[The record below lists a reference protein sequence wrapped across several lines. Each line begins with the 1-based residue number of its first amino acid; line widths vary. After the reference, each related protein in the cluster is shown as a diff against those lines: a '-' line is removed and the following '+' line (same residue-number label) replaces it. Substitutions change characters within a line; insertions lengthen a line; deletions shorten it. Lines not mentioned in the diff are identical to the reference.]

1 MEGQLP
7 VVKFSASEN
16 LKNGTRNW
24 ISTREKVRE
33 ALEEYGCFVA
43 LYDNVSMKQSSDMF
57 ESLKELFDVPLERKF
72 KNVSEKPYHG
82 YFGQNPMMPIHESMG
97 IEDPILF
104 TKIQSFT
111 NLMWPSNGNK
121 TFSENVNSY
130 AKRVSELDETVK
142 NMIFES
148 YGVRNHI
155 DSHMKSTRYLL
166 RMIKYR
172 VPQENEMN
180 LGAFPH
186 TDKTFLTI
194 LHQNEVN
201 GLQIKT
207 RDNKW
212 LQYEPS
218 TSSSSTSSFIVMAGD
233 AFFAWSNGRI
243 YSPPHRV
250 MMNGKRERYS
260 LGLFSFND
268 GIVQI
273 PKELVDDKHPQQ
285 FKPFD
290 HQDYLRFYNTET
302 GQNSPCA
309 IKTYC
314 GVANSSLLDA
324 RSCILLH

>member
-1 MEGQLP
+1 MILTM
-7 VVKFSASEN
+7 
-16 LKNGTRNW
+16 LT
-24 ISTREKVRE
+24 
-33 ALEEYGCFVA
+33 
-43 LYDNVSMKQSSDMF
+43 SS
-57 ESLKELFDVPLERKF
+57 
-72 KNVSEKPYHG
+72 
-82 YFGQNPMMPIHESMG
+82 QN
-97 IEDPILF
+97 
-104 TKIQSFT
+104 
-111 NLMWPSNGNK
+111 NC
-121 TFSENVNSY
+121 SENVNSY

-233 AFFAWSNGRI
+233 AFF
-243 YSPPHRV
+243 V
-250 MMNGKRERYS
+250 
-260 LGLFSFND
+260 
-268 GIVQI
+268 
-273 PKELVDDKHPQQ
+273 
-285 FKPFD
+285 
-290 HQDYLRFYNTET
+290 
-302 GQNSPCA
+302 
-309 IKTYC
+309 
-314 GVANSSLLDA
+314 SLLKPSKFSRIDNI
-324 RSCILLH
+324 CMKD